1 MNQQMKVGLFTAIG
15 LIVIVIS
22 IFSLGSNKS
31 FFQKSLIV
39 HSYFD
44 SAVGLNQGGIVSL
57 AGVKVGNIENIE
69 FDEIK
74 NLVRVNYMINEEFQK
89 KVKLDSVVEIKTQGA
104 LGDKY
109 LYINPGKGTDI
120 VQDKSELKSDYGNDF
135 FSVISKRGSESEKI
149 FDAIADLQVL
159 MRSLTAQ
166 NKIPALISKLDQTA
180 GNLQTSSEQIKKAT
194 ANDRVVKTMNRVD
207 RILEKIDNGQGT
219 LGALINDK
227 SLHIRIK
234 SLLGAGEKQQ
244 QVKSI
249 LRSSVEN

>member
-15 LIVIVIS
+15 LGTIVIS

-39 HSYFD
+39 HAYFD

-69 FDEIK
+69 FDEMK
-74 NLVRVNYMINEEFQK
+74 NLVRVNFMVNQEFQK
-89 KVKLDSVVEIKTQGA
+89 KVKMDSVVEIKTQGA

-109 LYINPGKGTDI
+109 LYITPGKGSDV
-120 VQDKSELKSDYGNDF
+120 VQDKTELKSEYGNDI
-135 FSVISKRGSESEKI
+135 FSVISKRSSDSEKL
-149 FDAIADLQVL
+149 FDAISDLQIL
-159 MRSLTAQ
+159 MKSLVNQ

-180 GNLQTSSEQIKKAT
+180 GNLQETSNQIKKAT
-194 ANDRVVKTMNRVD
+194 ANDRVNKTMNRVD
-207 RILEKIDNGQGT
+207 SILEKIDNGQGT
-219 LGALINDK
+219 LGALINDR
-227 SLHIRIK
+227 SLHVRMK

-249 LRSSVEN
+249 LKSSVED

>member
-249 LRSSVEN
+249 LRSSVED

>member
-15 LIVIVIS
+15 LVTIVIS

-31 FFQKSLIV
+31 FFQKSIIV

-69 FDEIK
+69 FDETK
-74 NLVRVNYMINEEFQK
+74 NLVRVNFMVNEEFQK
-89 KVKLDSVVEIKTQGA
+89 KVKMDSIVEIKTQGA

-109 LYINPGKGTDI
+109 LYLTPGKGTEV
-120 VQDKSELKSDYGNDF
+120 VQDKSELKSEYGNDI

-149 FDAIADLQVL
+149 FDVISDMQLL
-159 MRSLTAQ
+159 MKSIVAQ
-166 NKIPALISKLDQTA
+166 NKIPALMNKLDKTA
-180 GNLQTSSEQIKKAT
+180 GNLQETSENIKKAT

-207 RILEKIDNGQGT
+207 SILEKIDNGQGT

-227 SLHIRIK
+227 SLHVRIK

-249 LRSSVEN
+249 LRSSVEE